1 MQYQLPNRR
10 KALMRVAILAI
21 SLAIISGTT
30 PISLA
35 GTEKAVSKS
44 GGKNGNKDNP
54 PQVVGQLTVY
64 GSVTVN
70 DKKAISGTTVFTDS
84 RIKVACA
91 KGNRAIVTLGAL
103 GRVELNPGTQYV
115 IRYTDSLIGGDL
127 IEGNILVN
135 SSPGVKVS
143 INSAEGVTATDGQE
157 ASVVPVRTQR
167 GVRCVPM
174 VMSSSSASPALNSA
188 AIAAI
193 LLGAGGAAVAGAV
206 VSTDTGSVVSPS
218 N

>member
-1 MQYQLPNRR
+1 MQYRSPIRR
-10 KALMRVAILAI
+10 RSLTRILIFVVSLSMITVPALA
-21 SLAIISGTT
+21 
-30 PISLA
+30 A
-35 GTEKAVSKS
+35 GNNTSASNKSAKS
-44 GGKNGNKDNP
+44 GKRDNP
-54 PQVVGQLTVY
+54 PQVIGQLTVY
-64 GSVTVN
+64 GAVTVN
-70 DKKAISGTTVFTDS
+70 DKKAINGTTVFTDS

-91 KGNRAIVTLGAL
+91 KGNRAIVNLGAM
-103 GRVELNPGTQYV
+103 GRVELNPGAQLV
-115 IRYTDSLIGGDL
+115 LRYSDNLISGDL

-143 INSAEGVTATDGQE
+143 INTSEGVTATDGQE
-157 ASVVPVRTQR
+157 AQVIPVRTQR

-174 VMSSSSASPALNSA
+174 VMTSSSQTPVLNSA

-193 LLGAGGAAVAGAV
+193 LLGAAGAAVAGTV

>member
-1 MQYQLPNRR
+1 MITVP
-10 KALMRVAILAI
+10 ALA
-21 SLAIISGTT
+21 
-30 PISLA
+30 A
-35 GTEKAVSKS
+35 GNNTSASNKSAKS
-44 GGKNGNKDNP
+44 GKRDNP
-54 PQVVGQLTVY
+54 PQVIGQLTVY
-64 GSVTVN
+64 GAVTVN
-70 DKKAISGTTVFTDS
+70 DKKAINGTTVFTDS

-91 KGNRAIVTLGAL
+91 KGNRAIVNLGAM
-103 GRVELNPGTQYV
+103 GRVELNPGAQLV
-115 IRYTDSLIGGDL
+115 LRYSDNLISGDL

-143 INSAEGVTATDGQE
+143 INTSEGVTATDGQE
-157 ASVVPVRTQR
+157 AQVIPVRTQR

-174 VMSSSSASPALNSA
+174 VMTSSSQTPVLNSA

-193 LLGAGGAAVAGAV
+193 LLGAAGAAVAGTV